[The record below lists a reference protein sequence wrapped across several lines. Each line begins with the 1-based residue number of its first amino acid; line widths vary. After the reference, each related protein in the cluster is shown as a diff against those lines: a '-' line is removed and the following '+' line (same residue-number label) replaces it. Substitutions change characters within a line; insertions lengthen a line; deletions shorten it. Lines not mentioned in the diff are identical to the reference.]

1 MYYSTS
7 LNATDE
13 YIQHSLDHIL
23 LLTVMFPFDFYILSE
38 LWLLFT
44 KFRLERKFK
53 SESLCLK
60 INSPNLITDLAHV
73 DYAIFDKTGTLTT
86 SQKHLSLLYFR
97 EGGSIYEF
105 PDYGNFLEN
114 FWQSNH
120 TENFLQTMNFD
131 ENLRQLPFQEAKILS
146 CKSLI
151 EEFHTHEGLNRFNG
165 LLENLALTNSM
176 NLSYSKLKQKHECK
190 FRMKDERILFHFAK
204 HLEYEFLNFYKK
216 DGCLFYSLRVKNHV
230 YNYKILGFYEQETDN
245 VYNLFTI
252 IYQDP
257 RTNRYVLSCKGNAS
271 FLVRKLKFSKQ
282 EFDILDSIL
291 LTFHKKGFLDPL
303 MYTRRTLS
311 QQEADNF
318 FEKFKNLQ
326 ASLINQDEYLA
337 DLVNELLR
345 DLDLLG
351 LVGIEGSLE
360 PESFELI
367 KFLKSLCINSW
378 ILTGDSKQ
386 NAYNVASRI
395 GVFDEAAEQYCIES
409 ENYEEL
415 VKQTKN
421 ILGYLSKSIK
431 TKSES
436 TFDTRAKFQRI
447 KTLATK
453 KSSNLKT
460 IFDEKYD
467 KYILINGRS
476 FDIILK
482 DEYLYSNLLFVC
494 SVLRTIV
501 GFNFSA
507 QNKRLFVEIIKKR
520 FSQKST
526 VMAIGDGF
534 NDILMMNAADVSIE
548 IAKKSKNQQ
557 SFVVNMM
564 LGDFVVS
571 NLRQVKELMMTHSG
585 ICFDKLQKLIEF
597 THYKSFIYGLS
608 LFFYIFFD
616 QYNSNCFYDVLL
628 TAFYFGVFNVP
639 TIILGLLLFKKIPER
654 LREDLPELY
663 YECKFQKKVKKIS
676 KSIFVS
682 ILEGFIIS
690 LGISLATFYF
700 TRETIDPEG
709 YTSNYNSLGLIHVYS
724 FTIFIHAKVIKIQ
737 KKKLFF
743 FYF

>member
-1 MYYSTS
+1 MFYSTN
-7 LNATDE
+7 LNATKY
-13 YIQHSLDHIL
+13 YIQPSLDHIL
-23 LLTVMFPFDFYILSE
+23 LLTVMFPFDFYIISE

-44 KFRLERKFK
+44 KFHLERKFK
-53 SESLCLK
+53 SENLCLK

-97 EGGSIYEF
+97 ESGSIYEF
-105 PDYGNFLEN
+105 PEYSNFLEN
-114 FWQSNH
+114 FWKRNH
-120 TENFLQTMNFD
+120 SENFLQTMTFD
-131 ENLRQLPFQEAKILS
+131 ENLQPIPFKEAQILN

-151 EEFHTHEGLNRFNG
+151 EEFHTMEGLNRFNS

-176 NLSYSKLKQKHECK
+176 DLSYSKQKQKHECK

-204 HLEYEFLNFYKK
+204 HLEYEFLNYYKK
-216 DGCLFYSLRVKNHV
+216 DGCLFYSVRVKNNV

-257 RTNRYVLSCKGNAS
+257 RTNHYVISCKGNAS
-271 FLVRKLKFSKQ
+271 HLAKKLKFSKQ
-282 EFDILDSIL
+282 EFEILDSIL
-291 LTFHKKGFLDPL
+291 LTFNKKGFLDPL
-303 MYTRRTLS
+303 MYTKRILS

-326 ASLINQDEYLA
+326 ASLINQHEYLA
-337 DLVNELLR
+337 DLVNELLI

-351 LVGIEGSLE
+351 LAGIEGSLE

-395 GVFDEAAEQYCIES
+395 GIFDEAAEQYCIES
-409 ENYEEL
+409 ENYEDL

-431 TKSES
+431 TKNDN
-436 TFDTRAKFQRI
+436 TFNTTTKFSRT
-447 KTLATK
+447 KMRTNK

-467 KYILINGRS
+467 KYILINGKS
-476 FDIILK
+476 FDIISK
-482 DEYLYSNLLFVC
+482 DEYLYSNFLFVC
-494 SVLRTIV
+494 NILKTII

-507 QNKRLFVEIIKKR
+507 QNKKLFVEIIKKK

-534 NDILMMNAADVSIE
+534 NDILMMNSADISIE
-548 IAKKSKNQQ
+548 IAKKSKNQH
-557 SFVVNMM
+557 SFQINMM

-585 ICFDKLQKLIEF
+585 ICFDRFQKLIEF
-597 THYKSFIYGLS
+597 TYYKSFIFGLS

-639 TIILGLLLFKKIPER
+639 T
-654 LREDLPELY
+654 
-663 YECKFQKKVKKIS
+663 
-676 KSIFVS
+676 
-682 ILEGFIIS
+682 
-690 LGISLATFYF
+690 
-700 TRETIDPEG
+700 
-709 YTSNYNSLGLIHVYS
+709 LIVG
-724 FTIFIHAKVIKIQ
+724 
-737 KKKLFF
+737 
-743 FYF
+743 